1 MQQEFMQQDQ
11 QHRSLS
17 HFLSTSSHPS
27 LIDLTSLLEY
37 SEPLCLSIINNTANL
52 DTYTFT
58 NPFLILPIK
67 SIATSNLNQ
76 ITAIKGRI
84 TRVSSVRPEL
94 LTGVFNCR
102 TCKALS
108 GEIEQEFSYSQ
119 PNFCKN
125 SLCSN
130 RQNFDLNEK
139 LSKFVNFQKLSI
151 QDDSEGA
158 EVPRVME
165 VILREDMVDTVRPGQ
180 KVVLLGKVIL
190 IPEVAQ
196 LMMPQNRSVMGM
208 TGQTLEN
215 NYLGNV
221 KNKKS
226 VNFKD
231 LNYKLGFLALSSD
244 SITNSS
250 NSITNNTNITNNNIN
265 LNTINNIKN
274 TDNLYLK
281 LANSLFPSITGHTS
295 IKQSIL
301 LQLISGTSNSK
312 TRSDINILLVGDPGT
327 AKSQFLQQASKT
339 LEGSVYTSGKSASA
353 AGLTTAVVRDGNDF
367 TVEAGALILA
377 DNRLCCIDEFDKMDP
392 KDRVA
397 IHEAME
403 QQTVTVN
410 KAGIQCTLNARAS
423 VLAAANPRSGRYDK
437 TKTLRQNLNLSQAI
451 MSRFDLYFVLIDE
464 SDRENDIRIA
474 ERVLENHSLVSG
486 GGSGSYGSNS
496 SYSNIS
502 GGNTNNTNNTNTN
515 NTTITNNTNTT
526 ITNNTNSNNNDELFN
541 LSEVRNYISYC
552 KNLQPILSAEASALL
567 SEKFVS
573 LRQESL
579 LKRSNYPL
587 CVRHLE
593 SLIRLSEALAKLHCD
608 SVVRPIYVQEALRL
622 FKSSIVELT
631 QSFSI
636 NLGSENKIS
645 NSKFLKILNCFIFVL
660 KNEGKMNSEELI
672 LYYLEQIQDEM
683 EFEELD
689 NEKVIAEGVLEYL
702 CDKEGVLVKEDGGC
716 VSVHPNYDF

>member
-1 MQQEFMQQDQ
+1 
-11 QHRSLS
+11 
-17 HFLSTSSHPS
+17 
-27 LIDLTSLLEY
+27 
-37 SEPLCLSIINNTANL
+37 
-52 DTYTFT
+52 
-58 NPFLILPIK
+58 
-67 SIATSNLNQ
+67 
-76 ITAIKGRI
+76 
-84 TRVSSVRPEL
+84 
-94 LTGVFNCR
+94 
-102 TCKALS
+102 
-108 GEIEQEFSYSQ
+108 
-119 PNFCKN
+119 
-125 SLCSN
+125 
-130 RQNFDLNEK
+130 
-139 LSKFVNFQKLSI
+139 
-151 QDDSEGA
+151 
-158 EVPRVME
+158 VME

-244 SITNSS
+244 GNNGDGNSS
-250 NSITNNTNITNNNIN
+250 NSITNSNIDNTITNNTNNTNNNIN
-265 LNTINNIKN
+265 LNNINNIKN

-474 ERVLENHSLVSG
+474 ERVLENHSLVSD
-486 GGSGSYGSNS
+486 GGSYISNTS
-496 SYSNIS
+496 
-502 GGNTNNTNNTNTN
+502 NTNITNTN
-515 NTTITNNTNTT
+515 NTYSNNTY
-526 ITNNTNSNNNDELFN
+526 TNSNTELFN

-631 QSFSI
+631 QSFSV

-683 EFEELD
+683 EFEELE
-689 NEKVIAEGVLEYL
+689 NEKIIAGGVLEYL